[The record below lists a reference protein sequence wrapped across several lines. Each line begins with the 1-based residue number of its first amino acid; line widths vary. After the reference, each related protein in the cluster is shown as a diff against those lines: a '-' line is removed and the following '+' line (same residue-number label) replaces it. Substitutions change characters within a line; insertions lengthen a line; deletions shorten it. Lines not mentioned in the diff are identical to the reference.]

1 MNKITKAL
9 EHEKGQESPMSINQK
24 KIQNEMIHFKE
35 EILKEM
41 KNFERNLSEKFIS
54 SNTLLDERLDSFEK
68 RIETNNQRIFNLSD
82 KIVDDRMMK
91 EKVEKITIDNLDIK
105 NNMIL
110 FGAKLDKLSKEF
122 DEKILYIENILND
135 SVIYQGIIGSK
146 CKFINF
152 HEFIDYVLAQLSK
165 YFIVSTKNTNE
176 INSFKTKL
184 QSSINNI
191 QMQFDGI
198 LKSANLFT
206 KKSVIEFENKIKDI
220 AKITEFDL
228 SQMKTE
234 NEKQINNMEQ
244 LINNTK
250 KEIINEI
257 DNGKIQSKEEND
269 KLKLLISRFEK
280 QINELKESYNK
291 LDEEIKEIDEKIISE
306 EFQKNTK
313 QDIIKSNGSRNN
325 FHIDENEMANKFLR
339 GEMNEEQFLIYKQFN
354 KLNLMLTNLLEYFLE
369 KSTQIMTE
377 KKTKKFRKTSSIN
390 FASQISSCFNNI
402 ISEIAIERTKRRTV
416 NNLLHCI
423 NLKLNKEDDKE
434 QNKSVMNIRKN
445 LSDIE
450 LKTPNLNNK
459 DIKVATSENIN
470 NDLRYISFSMDN
482 KKKHLRLINSAD
494 SRNNIINENS
504 QSNEKNTIKDL
515 EEKILQNNIII
526 ERENNGNENI
536 RKIKEYSNKISHVI
550 KNKIVINRTSK
561 IKQDLINGMLKHS
574 LDSENMNLS
583 QRKILKDKININII
597 PKIANKKVI
606 EEESKQSKLN
616 KTVNTKIEPE
626 NNTISITAFKS
637 FKGKKYLGYEKS
649 FDAKVKEKLI
659 SYDIDYKDKMK
670 KIREGIH
677 RDISFVPPGNLPLPK
692 NMQSKEVEAL
702 HRMVNSLQSYV
713 GENSYKNKNIFRKN
727 NINDFNKS
735 DNKLRENHFNKN
747 NFG

>member
-54 SNTLLDERLDSFEK
+54 SNRLLDERLDSFEK

-135 SVIYQGIIGSK
+135 SVIYHGIIGSK

-165 YFIVSTKNTNE
+165 YFLVSTKNTNE

-445 LSDIE
+445 LSDID

-494 SRNNIINENS
+494 SRNIINENS

-574 LDSENMNLS
+574 LDNENMNLS

-626 NNTISITAFKS
+626 NNTLSITAFKS

-727 NINDFNKS
+727 NINDSNKS
-735 DNKLRENHFNKN
+735 DNKLRENLFNKN

>member
-54 SNTLLDERLDSFEK
+54 SNRLLDERLDSFEK

-165 YFIVSTKNTNE
+165 YFVVSTKNTNE

-494 SRNNIINENS
+494 SRNIINENS

-550 KNKIVINRTSK
+550 KNKIIINRTSK

-574 LDSENMNLS
+574 LDNENMNLS

-735 DNKLRENHFNKN
+735 DNKLRENLFGKN

>member
-54 SNTLLDERLDSFEK
+54 SNRLLDERLDSFEK

-135 SVIYQGIIGSK
+135 SVIYHGIIGSK

-445 LSDIE
+445 ISDID

-470 NDLRYISFSMDN
+470 NDLRYISFSIDN

-494 SRNNIINENS
+494 SRNIINENS

-616 KTVNTKIEPE
+616 KTVNTKVEPE

>member
-54 SNTLLDERLDSFEK
+54 SNRLLDERLDSFEK

-445 LSDIE
+445 LSDID

-470 NDLRYISFSMDN
+470 NDLRYISFSIDN

-494 SRNNIINENS
+494 SRNIINENS

-550 KNKIVINRTSK
+550 KNKIIINRTSK

-574 LDSENMNLS
+574 LDNENMNLS

-735 DNKLRENHFNKN
+735 DNKLRENLFNKN

>member
-54 SNTLLDERLDSFEK
+54 SNRLLDERLDSFEK

-445 LSDIE
+445 ISDID

-470 NDLRYISFSMDN
+470 NDLRYISFSIDN

-494 SRNNIINENS
+494 SRNIINENS

-574 LDSENMNLS
+574 LDNENMNLS

-692 NMQSKEVEAL
+692 NMQSKEVESL

-727 NINDFNKS
+727 NINDSNKS
-735 DNKLRENHFNKN
+735 DNNLSENLFNQN
-747 NFG
+747 NFR

>member
-54 SNTLLDERLDSFEK
+54 SNRLLDERLDSFEK

-135 SVIYQGIIGSK
+135 SVIYHGIIGSK

-445 LSDIE
+445 LSNID

-470 NDLRYISFSMDN
+470 NDLRYISYSMDN

-494 SRNNIINENS
+494 SRNIINENS
-504 QSNEKNTIKDL
+504 QSNGKNTIKDL

-727 NINDFNKS
+727 NINDSNKS

>member
-54 SNTLLDERLDSFEK
+54 SNRLLDERLDSFEK

-105 NNMIL
+105 NNMVL

-165 YFIVSTKNTNE
+165 YFVVSTKNTNE

-234 NEKQINNMEQ
+234 NEKQVNNMEQ

-494 SRNNIINENS
+494 SRNIINENS

-574 LDSENMNLS
+574 LDNENMNLS

-735 DNKLRENHFNKN
+735 DNKLRENLFNKN

>member
-54 SNTLLDERLDSFEK
+54 SNRLLDERLDSFEK

-135 SVIYQGIIGSK
+135 SVIYHGIIGSK

-445 LSDIE
+445 LSDID

-494 SRNNIINENS
+494 SRNIINENS

-574 LDSENMNLS
+574 LDNENMNLS

-727 NINDFNKS
+727 NINDFDKS
-735 DNKLRENHFNKN
+735 DNKLRENLFNKN

>member
-1 MNKITKAL
+1 MSKITKAL
-9 EHEKGQESPMSINQK
+9 EHEKGQESPISINQK

-54 SNTLLDERLDSFEK
+54 SNRLLDERLDSFEK

-135 SVIYQGIIGSK
+135 SVIYHGIIGSK

-165 YFIVSTKNTNE
+165 YFLVSTKNTNE

-470 NDLRYISFSMDN
+470 NDLRYISFSIDN

-494 SRNNIINENS
+494 SRNIINENS

-536 RKIKEYSNKISHVI
+536 RKIKEYSNKISHAI
-550 KNKIVINRTSK
+550 KNKIIINRTSK

-574 LDSENMNLS
+574 LDNENMNLS

-735 DNKLRENHFNKN
+735 DNKLRENLFNKN

>member
-54 SNTLLDERLDSFEK
+54 SNRLLDERLDSFEK

-135 SVIYQGIIGSK
+135 SVIYHGIIGSK

-165 YFIVSTKNTNE
+165 YFVVSTKNTNE

-339 GEMNEEQFLIYKQFN
+339 GDMNEEQFLIYKQFN

-445 LSDIE
+445 ISDID

-482 KKKHLRLINSAD
+482 KKKHLRSINSAD
-494 SRNNIINENS
+494 SRNIINENS

-574 LDSENMNLS
+574 LDNENMNLS

>member
-54 SNTLLDERLDSFEK
+54 SNRLLDERLDSFEK

-135 SVIYQGIIGSK
+135 SVIYHGIIGSK

-445 LSDIE
+445 ISDID

-494 SRNNIINENS
+494 SRNIINENS

-574 LDSENMNLS
+574 LDNENMNLS